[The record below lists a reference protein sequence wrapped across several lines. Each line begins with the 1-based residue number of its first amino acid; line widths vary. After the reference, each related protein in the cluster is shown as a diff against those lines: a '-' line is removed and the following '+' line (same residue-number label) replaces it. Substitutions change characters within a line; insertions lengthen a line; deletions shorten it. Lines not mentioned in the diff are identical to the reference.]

1 MTIPPNV
8 GPNVAL
14 LLQRLDLIEKKVDWV
29 AQRVSWLSYN
39 AAAPTRAEGDQ
50 PPAEESIPQVSVS
63 EVTESYGAIDS
74 DAAEPLSTDG
84 STMAKPMP
92 PVSTPAP
99 GSDAETPHEMLNAQ
113 AVEEETSQ
121 GEEAARPAP
130 AQASAP
136 PREPRAEEPVVQHPQ
151 AADRARPE
159 HGAEPWTRPASTGY
173 AAAPTTR
180 SDARVPNQ
188 GTLSATSHEHATDAG
203 DAGELPGW
211 ARRATQEGNLGRYL
225 LSGAAAVLVLS
236 AGVSLLALVWNS
248 IPDPVKI
255 LTLAL
260 IALTMTAAGARLGI
274 SKPRYRVA
282 AATITGTGGGL
293 GFVSIVGAVLLDGM
307 LSPEPALVLMACW
320 GLVLLV
326 VSHLTRVLFTAV
338 VSTIG
343 ALVTIGFAIN
353 HVLHQ
358 PRTAIVTWLMIGV
371 YVAVLAL
378 TCALLSRNTERMRL
392 AAWYPVTSMVASV
405 VALVFAPIRPML
417 RMSTTAGTSIIL
429 ALCLLLVCQMIHAS
443 RRLWGIGIKTAGWD
457 WGLASVALLITDLN
471 LLIRQVDLGV
481 AHSAVVATFILQLL
495 LLAGAA
501 LAVLAPR
508 SPDQWRSAMAIGH
521 AVSVF
526 PIALVGMTII
536 NDPRVYLLVV
546 VTAMLCFLP
555 AIVDGRVE
563 PAPAL
568 ALLGTAPILTL
579 PATAY
584 SRGEILSLIGSI
596 AMSVLLVG
604 VAEGLGDRV
613 AHSTPAPAATAAP
626 SRTQPRVL
634 ALRLALAAIVF
645 NLAVLTPTLANRLV
659 DDHSQSARAALH
671 MVPGLTLI
679 AFIALGA
686 FSSRATPLRV
696 LSGQCWGSRYRVGP
710 RGEALP
716 DRSGSPTGA
725 PAPSWIV
732 SGLVT
737 VTATVTLSW
746 ADDLTSSTWT
756 VVLVAVALGLGAT
769 ATWLLLPWGRRTEV
783 CLSLAIVDS
792 LLMWLSVIVATGVG
806 PGSVLVSVL
815 VLLTG
820 GACIVFGFK
829 ARLTILRHYGL
840 TLVLLSVLKLAGI
853 DMASQNSII
862 RVISLAAAGI
872 VCFVLSLLY
881 NRYAQEQRREHG
893 NGAENVGGPRRAGE
907 QQATVLEPPA
917 TARSEWT
924 ER

>member
-1 MTIPPNV
+1 MSIPPNV

-29 AQRVSWLSYN
+29 AQRVSWLTYS
-39 AAAPTRAEGDQ
+39 AAPTSAEGEQ
-50 PPAEESIPQVSVS
+50 LPADGSIPQASLS
-63 EVTESYGAIDS
+63 EAAESFVAIDD

-84 STMAKPMP
+84 STMAKPTP

-99 GSDAETPHEMLNAQ
+99 GSDAETSHEMLNRPFAET
-113 AVEEETSQ
+113 VEDGTSQ
-121 GEEAARPAP
+121 DEEAARPAP
-130 AQASAP
+130 AQASAS
-136 PREPRAEEPVVQHPQ
+136 PREPSTEEPVVRRHEVAGHAQ
-151 AADRARPE
+151 PE
-159 HGAEPWTRPASTGY
+159 HDSESWTSPGSTGY
-173 AAAPTTR
+173 AAAR
-180 SDARVPNQ
+180 SNRGGASEPNQ
-188 GTLSATSHEHATDAG
+188 GLLADTSHVHAT

-260 IALTMTAAGARLGI
+260 IAVAMTTAGARMGI
-274 SKPRYRVA
+274 SRPRYRVA

-320 GLVLLV
+320 GLVLLL

-343 ALVTIGFAIN
+343 ALVTIGFAFS
-353 HVLHQ
+353 HVTHQ
-358 PRTAIVTWLMIGV
+358 PSTAIVTWLMISV

-378 TCALLSRNTERMRL
+378 TCATLSRGTERMRL
-392 AAWYPVTSMVASV
+392 AAWYPTTSV
-405 VALVFAPIRPML
+405 VATVAALVFAPISPML
-417 RMSTTAGTSIIL
+417 RVSSVGGTGIVL
-429 ALCLLLVCQMIHAS
+429 ALCLLLVGQMMHAG
-443 RRLWGIGIKTAGWD
+443 RRLWSIGIKAAGWD
-457 WGLASVALLITDLN
+457 WGLAALVLLIVYSN
-471 LLIRQVDLGV
+471 LLTKQLSLEL
-481 AHSAVVATFILQLL
+481 AHSTVIATFILQLL

-521 AVSVF
+521 EVSIF

-536 NDPRVYLLVV
+536 NDPRVYLFVV
-546 VTAMLCFLP
+546 VTAMLCLLP

-563 PAPAL
+563 PAPIL

-584 SRGEILSLIGSI
+584 SRGEILSLIGSVAI
-596 AMSVLLVG
+596 SVLMV
-604 VAEGLGDRV
+604 VVTEGLGDRV
-613 AHSTPAPAATAAP
+613 ARSTPAPAARAAP

-645 NLAVLTPTLANRLV
+645 NLSVLTPTLASGLV

-671 MVPGLTLI
+671 MVTGLFLI

-686 FSSRATPLRV
+686 FSSRATPLLV
-696 LSGQCWGSRYRVGP
+696 LSGQCRGSRYRVGP
-710 RGEALP
+710 QGEALP
-716 DRSGSPTGA
+716 DPHSSSVGA

-737 VTATVTLSW
+737 VTAIVTLSW
-746 ADDLTSSTWT
+746 AEDLTSSTWT

-769 ATWLLLPWGRRTEV
+769 ATWLLIPWGRRAEV
-783 CLSLAIVDS
+783 CLSLAIGDS
-792 LLMWLSVIVATGVG
+792 LLMWFSVIVATGIG

-853 DMASQNSII
+853 DMASQNSIV
-862 RVISLAAAGI
+862 RVVSLAAAGI

-893 NGAENVGGPRRAGE
+893 DGAESAEGPQKAGE
-907 QQATVLEPPA
+907 QRATVLEPPA
-917 TARSEWT
+917 
-924 ER
+924 